1 MNIWQRP
8 LLLKERSE
16 ESVIEFRVL
25 YLKVRH
31 PAKPLSKN
39 QIQFLC
45 PDSLLFSFTSLAT
58 SKDRENAVS
67 RNANRRHLPEFDRCL
82 AFSTLL
88 FQAALLLPQCWDA
101 EVVRP
106 VHHADTQPWQ
116 GPGEEQGCALFTP
129 SSFTEAGALLSS
141 ISSRLFG

>member
-1 MNIWQRP
+1 MSIWQRP
-8 LLLKERSE
+8 FWLKERSE

-45 PDSLLFSFTSLAT
+45 LDSLCFHLLVWPH
-58 SKDRENAVS
+58 SKADNAVS

-88 FQAALLLPQCWDA
+88 FQAALLLPQMLRLFVPCTTL
-101 EVVRP
+101 
-106 VHHADTQPWQ
+106 TQPWQ

>member
-1 MNIWQRP
+1 MSIWQRP
-8 LLLKERSE
+8 LWLKERSE

-45 PDSLLFSFTSLAT
+45 LDSLCFHLLVWPH
-58 SKDRENAVS
+58 SKADNAVS
-67 RNANRRHLPEFDRCL
+67 RNANRRHLPEFDKCL

-88 FQAALLLPQCWDA
+88 FQAALLLPQM
-101 EVVRP
+101 
-106 VHHADTQPWQ
+106 
-116 GPGEEQGCALFTP
+116 L
-129 SSFTEAGALLSS
+129 
-141 ISSRLFG
+141 RLFVPCTTLTLSLGRVLARSRAVLCSFPAASLRLGLF